1 MTRRRDSEQN
11 EDDVLT
17 YLDEPWVRTPA
28 IYDTPVYVSEL
39 AVLPIQLVQA
49 TTCCTAAI
57 LWVLREC
64 NRTLDAVRLHLF
76 RCFVRQGIRIT
87 ECDIGFVWGSL
98 RTELI

>member
-1 MTRRRDSEQN
+1 MRRQDSERTK
-11 EDDVLT
+11 DDVLT
-17 YLDEPWVRTPA
+17 YLNEPWVRTPA

-76 RCFVRQGIRIT
+76 RCFVRQGICIT
-87 ECDIGFVWGSL
+87 KRDIGLVWGGL
-98 RTELI
+98 RAKLI